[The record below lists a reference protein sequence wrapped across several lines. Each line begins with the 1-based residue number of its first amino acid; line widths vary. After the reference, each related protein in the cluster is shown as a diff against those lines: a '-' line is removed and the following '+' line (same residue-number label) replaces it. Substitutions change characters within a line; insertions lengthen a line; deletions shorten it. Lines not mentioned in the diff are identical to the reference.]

1 MVTVTRNFQIT
12 IPQEY
17 RKKLKISVGD
27 IIDWVP
33 TEEGLLLIK
42 KKESQSIEKLRKR
55 TTKGYNE
62 LRKIMKAKD
71 SDELVEKL
79 RGELNI

>member
-42 KKESQSIEKLRKR
+42 KKESQSIKIKKKNNKR
-55 TTKGYNE
+55 
-62 LRKIMKAKD
+62 
-71 SDELVEKL
+71 V
-79 RGELNI
+79 